1 MILADAYELI
11 FAVIVK
17 GRAHAV
23 NEDIFDVV
31 PLGGFDLEFEGFA
44 ARDIHCFGAYLSALG
59 LNDIDLELI
68 HKLAVIGVA
77 VVAGI
82 GIEPV
87 ADRPACGEGGLCRHL
102 NAASGSIQL
111 VVSRPAAQMISFVV
125 DKRQSHGS
133 ALVFKNADY
142 AASLVSIERRVADLY
157 GAVVKYLSTAG
168 RAYAGVALDIK
179 RGPFLDRKL
188 AAAGYLMRIAGIES
202 RVYDKL
208 AAVESKIVCRGIF
221 GRDSLD
227 GQALL

>member
-17 GRAHAV
+17 SRAHAV
-23 NEDIFDVV
+23 NKHIFDVV
-31 PLGGFDLEFEGFA
+31 ALGGFDLEFERFA
-44 ARDIHCFGAYLSALG
+44 ARDIHRLGAYLSALG
-59 LNDIDLELI
+59 LNDVDLELI

-87 ADRPACGEGGLCRHL
+87 ADRPACGECGRRRNL

-142 AASLVSIERRVADLY
+142 AASLVAVKRRVTDLY

-202 RVYDKL
+202 RVYDKF
-208 AAVESKIVCRGIF
+208 AAVEGKVICGGLL
-221 GRDSLD
+221 GRDGLD
-227 GQALL
+227 GQAFL